1 MVRTKT
7 VSDHLR
13 SPNFHSWSMKTCM
26 ANAFTVG
33 HLQQIQE
40 FHLWQLSLNA
50 SKYPCSS
57 LQLLQEPAG
66 WSSSLTSLSHA
77 GKFKALA
84 CMKLSSFLKVNV
96 WGTEPH
102 SQVQRQFSN
111 NVLQQA
117 WCSPKGWTSLY
128 WQLLNYEL
136 FNHNNFNIHY
146 WSWNYRGCWHQ
157 TCPPMDAHKKGVN
170 FIHSN
175 YKTWMPC
182 IVISC
187 HYLPVSG
194 LGNLRA
200 CCLP

>member
-175 YKTWMPC
+175 
-182 IVISC
+182 
-187 HYLPVSG
+187 
-194 LGNLRA
+194 
-200 CCLP
+200 